1 LIKIV
6 IREFFY
12 NYYTLNY
19 QLKMLLKHTKI
30 VATISD
36 RKCDVEFIRELFE
49 AGMNVVRLNTAH
61 QGFEDSLKVIE
72 NVRKV
77 SDRIPI
83 LVDTKGPEIRTTRT
97 ISDIFLKQGDKI
109 KFKGAPEENSTNEC
123 ICASYPKLVDEVPV
137 GSKIL
142 IDDGELAFKVLSK
155 TKDTLE
161 CEILNDGELG
171 SRKSINIPG
180 VAVALPS
187 LTSKDIEYIKFAID
201 QNVAFI
207 AHSFVRNKQDVLDI
221 QEILDQYGSDVRI
234 IAKIENQ
241 QGVDNIDEILDH
253 AYGIMVARGDLGI
266 EIPAE
271 KIPAIQKRLVKKCI
285 ERRKPVI
292 VATQMLYTMIHNP
305 RPTRAEVSDVAN
317 AIFEG
322 TDAIMLSGETAFGK
336 YPVEAVKTMTRIA
349 QEVEKIKRNYKE
361 PSDKSVHNKIS
372 GHLAKAAIEA
382 TSKLPIKCIVAD
394 SMTGRTIRNLSAFR
408 GKLPVLAI
416 CYDKKLM
423 RVLSLSYGV
432 LTYFVNK
439 KNSTDEFYQILTDI
453 LLKEEAIKKEDLIV
467 VLAGNFGPHGGA
479 SFIEISTIE
488 NLASRSSLS
497 TP

>member
-1 LIKIV
+1 
-6 IREFFY
+6 
-12 NYYTLNY
+12 
-19 QLKMLLKHTKI
+19 MLTKRTKI

-36 RKCDVEFIRELFE
+36 RKCDTDFIQELYD

-61 QGFEDSLKVIE
+61 QSFDDSLKVIQ

-77 SDRIPI
+77 SSRIPI
-83 LVDTKGPEIRTTRT
+83 LVDTKGPEIRTTKAD
-97 ISDIFLKQGDKI
+97 SDIFLNQGDKVF
-109 KFKGAPEENSTNEC
+109 FKGSPEEVSTDKC
-123 ICASYPKLVDEVPV
+123 ICTSYANFVNEVPV

-142 IDDGELAFKVLSK
+142 IDDGEIAFSVLSK
-155 TKDTLE
+155 VDDCLE
-161 CEILNDGELG
+161 CEVLNDGKLG

-180 VAVALPS
+180 VSVALPS
-187 LTSKDIEYIKFAID
+187 LTSKDIDYIKFAVD

-221 QEILDQYGSDVRI
+221 QEILDKYGSDVRI

-271 KIPAIQKRLVKKCI
+271 RIPGIQKRLIKKCI
-285 ERRKPVI
+285 ARRKPVI

-305 RPTRAEVSDVAN
+305 RPTRAEVTDVAN

-336 YPVEAVKTMTRIA
+336 YPVDAVKTMARIA
-349 QEVEKIKRNYKE
+349 REVEAAKKGYKE
-361 PSDKSVHNKIS
+361 PPDKAVQNKIS
-372 GHLAKAAIEA
+372 GHLAKSAIEA

-394 SMTGRTIRNLSAFR
+394 SMAGRTIRNLSAFR
-408 GKLPVLAI
+408 GKLPIIAF

-432 LTYFVNK
+432 YTFFINK
-439 KNSTDEFYQILTDI
+439 RNSTDEFYHIITQTLLNEGFLTKD
-453 LLKEEAIKKEDLIV
+453 DLIA
-467 VLAGNFGPHGGA
+467 VLAGNFGPDGGA
-479 SFIEISTIE
+479 SFIEISTIAG
-488 NLASRSSLS
+488 LASRESNKPLN
-497 TP
+497 

>member
-1 LIKIV
+1 
-6 IREFFY
+6 
-12 NYYTLNY
+12 
-19 QLKMLLKHTKI
+19 MLLKHTKI

-36 RKCDVEFIRELFE
+36 RKCDIEFIKELYD

-61 QGFEDSLKVIE
+61 QSFDESLKVIE

-83 LVDTKGPEIRTTRT
+83 LVDTKGPEIRTTKT
-97 ISDIFLKQGDKI
+97 ENEIFLKQGDLI
-109 KFKGAPEENSTNEC
+109 FFRGAPDQLSTKDC
-123 ICASYPKLVDEVPV
+123 ICASYAKFVDEVPV
-137 GSKIL
+137 GAKIL
-142 IDDGELAFKVLSK
+142 IDDGELAFKVISK
-155 TKDTLE
+155 TQDSLE

-180 VAVALPS
+180 VSVALPS
-187 LTSKDIEYIKFAID
+187 LSSKDIEYIKFAID

-207 AHSFVRNKQDVLDI
+207 AHSFVRSKQDIIDI
-221 QEILDQYGSDVRI
+221 QEILDKYGSDVRV

-266 EIPAE
+266 EIPSE
-271 KIPAIQKRLVKKCI
+271 KIPAIQKRLIKKCI
-285 ERRKPVI
+285 ARRKPVI

-336 YPVEAVKTMTRIA
+336 YPVESVKTMTRIA
-349 QEVEKIKRNYKE
+349 QEVEKMKRGYKE
-361 PSDKSVHNKIS
+361 PSDKALHNKIS

-382 TSKLPIKCIVAD
+382 TSKLPIKCVVAD

-408 GKLPVLAI
+408 GKLPILAF

-432 LTYFVNK
+432 LTYFISK
-439 KNSTDEFYQILTDI
+439 RNSTDEFYHILTSI
-453 LLKEEAIKKEDLIV
+453 LLNEGIIKKEDLIV
-467 VLAGNFGPHGGA
+467 VLAGNFGPGGGA
-479 SFIEISTIE
+479 SFIEISTIDS
-488 NLASRSSLS
+488 LASRASNE

>member
-1 LIKIV
+1 
-6 IREFFY
+6 
-12 NYYTLNY
+12 
-19 QLKMLLKHTKI
+19 MLLKHTKI

-36 RKCDVEFIRELFE
+36 RKCDVDFIKELYD

-61 QGFEDSLKVIE
+61 QSFEESLKVIQ

-77 SDRIPI
+77 SNRIPI
-83 LVDTKGPEIRTTRT
+83 LVDTKGPEIRTTKT
-97 ISDIFLKQGDKI
+97 DTEIFLKQGEKVL
-109 KFKGAPEENSTNEC
+109 FKGSPNELSTINC
-123 ICASYPKLVDEVPV
+123 ICASYDKFVEEVPL

-142 IDDGELAFKVLSK
+142 IDDGELEFEVISK
-155 TKDTLE
+155 TKDHLE
-161 CEILNDGELG
+161 CKILNDGELG

-180 VAVALPS
+180 VSVALPS
-187 LTSKDIEYIKFAID
+187 LTSKDIDYIKFAVD

-207 AHSFVRNKQDVLDI
+207 AHSFVRSKQDVIDI
-221 QEILDQYGSDVRI
+221 QEILDKYGSDVRI

-271 KIPAIQKRLVKKCI
+271 KIPAIQKRLIKKCI
-285 ERRKPVI
+285 ACRKPVI

-305 RPTRAEVSDVAN
+305 RPTRAEVTDVAN

-336 YPVEAVKTMTRIA
+336 YPVEAVKTMTKIA
-349 QEVEKIKRNYKE
+349 QEVEKVKKGYKE
-361 PSDKSVHNKIS
+361 PSDKALHNKIA

-382 TSKLPIKCIVAD
+382 TSKLPVKCIVAD
-394 SMTGRTIRNLSAFR
+394 SLAGRTIRNLSAFR
-408 GKLPVLAI
+408 GKLPILAF
-416 CYDKKLM
+416 CYDRKLM

-432 LTYFVNK
+432 LTFYINK
-439 KNSTDEFYQILTDI
+439 RNSTDEFYHMLTDI
-453 LLKEEAIKKEDLIV
+453 LLKEGLVQKEDLIV
-467 VLAGNFGPHGGA
+467 ALAGNFGPGGGA

-488 NLASRSSLS
+488 SLASRASNEN
-497 TP
+497 P

>member
-1 LIKIV
+1 
-6 IREFFY
+6 
-12 NYYTLNY
+12 
-19 QLKMLLKHTKI
+19 MLSKRTKI

-36 RKCDVEFIRELFE
+36 RNCDVEFIKELYE

-61 QGFEDSLKVIE
+61 QSFDDSLKVIE

-83 LVDTKGPEIRTTRT
+83 LVDTKGPEIRTTKCDE
-97 ISDIFLKQGDKI
+97 DIFLNQGEI
-109 KFKGAPEENSTNEC
+109 VLFKGAPTEISTAKC
-123 ICASYPKLVDEVPV
+123 ICTSYEKFVDEVPV
-137 GSKIL
+137 GAKIL
-142 IDDGELAFKVLSK
+142 IDDGEIAFKVISK
-155 TKDTLE
+155 NKECLE
-161 CEILNDGELG
+161 CEVLNDGKLG

-180 VAVALPS
+180 VSVALPS
-187 LTSKDIEYIKFAID
+187 LTSKDIDYIKFAID

-207 AHSFVRNKQDVLDI
+207 AHSFVRSKQDVLDI
-221 QEILDQYGSDVRI
+221 QEIIDRYGSDVRI

-241 QGVDNIDEILDH
+241 QGVDNIDEILDS

-271 KIPAIQKRLVKKCI
+271 RIPSIQKMLIRKCI
-285 ERRKPVI
+285 ARRKPVI
-292 VATQMLYTMIHNP
+292 VATQMLYTMIYNP

-336 YPVEAVKTMTRIA
+336 YPVDAVKTMSRIA
-349 QEVEKIKRNYKE
+349 FEVENAKKGYKE
-361 PSDKSVHNKIS
+361 PSDKALHNKIS

-382 TSKLPIKCIVAD
+382 TSKLPAKCIVAD
-394 SMTGRTIRNLSAFR
+394 SMTGRTVRNLSAFR
-408 GKLPVLAI
+408 GKLPIIAF

-432 LTYFVNK
+432 YSFFINK
-439 KNSTDEFYQILTDI
+439 RNSTDEFYRIVTTELQNARIVEKD
-453 LLKEEAIKKEDLIV
+453 DLIV
-467 VLAGNFGPHGGA
+467 FLAGNFGPGGGA
-479 SFIEISTIE
+479 SFIEIST
-488 NLASRSSLS
+488 LGGLTSRSL
-497 TP
+497 PEDY